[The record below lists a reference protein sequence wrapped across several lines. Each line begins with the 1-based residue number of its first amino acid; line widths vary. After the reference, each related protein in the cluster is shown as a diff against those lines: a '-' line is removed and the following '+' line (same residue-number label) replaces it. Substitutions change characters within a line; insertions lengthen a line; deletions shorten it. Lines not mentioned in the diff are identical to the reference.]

1 MDHGRNLFIILLVGI
16 EAIIHNNVTIRPE
29 IIFVIVSLYIRGI
42 YFTIWNE
49 MLNIYNALHILSMN
63 FYQKILTF
71 YLCQYYMLFLIQ

>member
-42 YFTIWNE
+42 YFTIWN
-49 MLNIYNALHILSMN
+49 A
-63 FYQKILTF
+63 K
-71 YLCQYYMLFLIQ
+71 C